1 MCLGAMIKHYLKH
14 KIKALRHGWVVDE
27 HIKNS
32 PQVVMKRRVGYVDK
46 KPDLVR
52 AIWASPPGC

>member
-1 MCLGAMIKHYLKH
+1 MSIDSRTQAERADYWS
-14 KIKALRHGWVVDE
+14 RHGWVVDE

-46 KPDLVR
+46 KPELVR
-52 AIWASPPGC
+52 AVWASSPGC